1 MIVSKFGGSSLSDSK
16 KVKRTLEII
25 KADPERRYII
35 ASAPE
40 GITDMLYICYSNFV
54 NKEDY
59 QEILN
64 KISNCYK
71 EIINGLG
78 INFDVEAEINILK
91 KNLISGV
98 NLDYVGSR
106 GEYIM
111 GKILAEFLGRPFVD
125 ASEIIFF
132 NVDGTLN
139 DTKTFITANKK
150 LKTLENAVI
159 PGFYGSTP
167 DGNIKTFSRGD
178 GDSSGAIIARSMNA
192 DLFEKWSET
201 AKIFSADPSVIPDAK
216 IIENIT
222 YEEAV
227 ELNYIGIK
235 NIRDSVIFM
244 LKAAD
249 IPIKIRSIYDS
260 ENNGMFISSKL
271 PENISRNVA
280 MCIAGRRNLNI
291 IHIEKYGLNKIS
303 GFGEKLFGIFA
314 KYNIA
319 CEHCLSGIHKMSVVV
334 KTPTFDLRRSEILDD
349 IKKAVD
355 ADAVTL
361 EKDLSLIAVIGQG
374 MGTIKGTF
382 EGVFYAVAS
391 AKVKVRMIDQG
402 ADDLNVIIGVS
413 DIYYEKVIKALYEH
427 VILGK

>member
-1 MIVSKFGGSSLSDSK
+1 
-16 KVKRTLEII
+16 
-25 KADPERRYII
+25 
-35 ASAPE
+35 
-40 GITDMLYICYSNFV
+40 
-54 NKEDY
+54 
-59 QEILN
+59 
-64 KISNCYK
+64 
-71 EIINGLG
+71 
-78 INFDVEAEINILK
+78 
-91 KNLISGV
+91 
-98 NLDYVGSR
+98 
-106 GEYIM
+106 
-111 GKILAEFLGRPFVD
+111 
-125 ASEIIFF
+125 
-132 NVDGTLN
+132 
-139 DTKTFITANKK
+139 
-150 LKTLENAVI
+150 
-159 PGFYGSTP
+159 
-167 DGNIKTFSRGD
+167 
-178 GDSSGAIIARSMNA
+178 
-192 DLFEKWSET
+192 
-201 AKIFSADPSVIPDAK
+201 
-216 IIENIT
+216 
-222 YEEAV
+222 
-227 ELNYIGIK
+227 
-235 NIRDSVIFM
+235 M